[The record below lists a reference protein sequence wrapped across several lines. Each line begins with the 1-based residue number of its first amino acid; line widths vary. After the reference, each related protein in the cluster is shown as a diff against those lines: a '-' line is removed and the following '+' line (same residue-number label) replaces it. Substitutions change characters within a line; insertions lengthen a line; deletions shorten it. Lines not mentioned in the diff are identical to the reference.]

1 MTILS
6 DKAWNSAGRN
16 AGIKVSFEFFPPTTD
31 KAVSSLLRTAGELA
45 QYEPDFVSVTYGAG
59 GTGNDRSFEAIRT
72 LREAGDLD
80 VAAHLTCAGATK
92 GQSDQK
98 VREYAA
104 AGIRHIVALRG
115 DAPEGQRYVPQPGG
129 YENAADLVAGI
140 RGIGDFDISVA
151 AYPETHPDALSRAAD
166 IFNLKKKLDAG
177 ADRAITQF
185 FFNNEDYFKL
195 LNDAQAAGITAPI
208 VPGILLI
215 HDFNR
220 VKRFAKACGATIPTW
235 LSARFEG
242 LEDDPE
248 THRLMAVSVAV
259 EQVLEL
265 AAEGVDTFHFFTLNK
280 SQLATA
286 VCRSLGLSPRSE
298 AKNAA

>member
-6 DKAWNSAGRN
+6 DKAWNCAGRSS
-16 AGIKVSFEFFPPTTD
+16 GVKVSFEFFPPASET
-31 KAVSSLLRTAGELA
+31 AVSSLLKTAGELA
-45 QYEPDFVSVTYGAG
+45 QYQPEFVSVTYGAG

-72 LREAGDLD
+72 LREAGDLN
-80 VAAHLTCAGATK
+80 VAAHLTCAGSTK
-92 GQSDQK
+92 RQSDQK
-98 VREYAA
+98 IREYAA

-115 DAPEGQRYVPQPGG
+115 DAPEGERYAPHPGG

-140 RGIGDFDISVA
+140 RRVGDFDISVA

-177 ADRAITQF
+177 ASRAITQF
-185 FFNNEDYFKL
+185 FFNNEDFFKL
-195 LNDAQAAGITAPI
+195 QDDAQAAGITAPI

-215 HDFNR
+215 HDFTR
-220 VKRFAKACGATIPTW
+220 VNRFAQMCGATVPDW

-242 LEDDPE
+242 LENDPE

-286 VCRSLGLSPRSE
+286 VCRSLCLSPCVDARD
-298 AKNAA
+298 AA